1 MGDGDP
7 WQQRGGAR
15 HEGRYDI
22 AFPVTGQHWRS
33 SHALNPAPLPHNKRE
48 EEKVVKTAIGLLM
61 LAPALTATPAAAQS
75 IPGGKDAES
84 CKAFDPKTACYFLG
98 HGPNPSHFG

>member
-1 MGDGDP
+1 MVA
-7 WQQRGGAR
+7 RGSNVAGLVS
-15 HEGRYDI
+15 EGSYDI
-22 AFPVTGQHWRS
+22 ALPVTGQHCRA
-33 SHALNPAPLPHNKRE
+33 SHALNLAPLPCNKG
-48 EEKVVKTAIGLLM
+48 KVVKTGIGL